1 VPEKGLN
8 EIPRAWREQ
17 YEKGLAAFER
27 KNLDYAISLLTK
39 VLEQEP
45 GFYECREALRASQ
58 FNKAGAGQSGFLKK
72 VFGWANPKLV
82 QAQVA
87 KRSRPLKAIGLA
99 EELLNHDPN
108 NVAAHKVLA
117 EAALAADLPRTAAL
131 SLEIAYKHSPR
142 DRNVVM
148 NLAQALSRAG
158 QPGQAARAEA
168 ILSELAR
175 AYPGDPKIAQA
186 LKDAAA
192 SRTMSEGGY
201 GGLADGQGSYRDIL
215 RDEQASV
222 TIEQEKRDHKPDEV
236 AGRLIADYEA
246 RLRKEPRDLRLI
258 RAIAELY
265 ADKKDF
271 DKALE
276 YYQRLAS
283 GEAADPS
290 LDQAIAETHVR
301 KFDHALAQLDPN
313 APDYPA
319 QAERIKAEKHAY
331 MLADGQRRVE
341 HYPSDL
347 QLRFHLG
354 QLYFQGGQITE
365 AIQEFQR
372 AQNNPHLRIQAL
384 YHLGLCFARRGIH
397 DLAARTFQNAL
408 KEKLVFDDEKKD
420 LIYAFGCELEQ
431 MGKKAEAIEQFKL
444 IYEADIAYRDVA
456 AKVDAYSAAQ

>member
-1 VPEKGLN
+1 MPEKAVH
-8 EIPRAWREQ
+8 EISRAWREQ
-17 YEKGLAAFER
+17 YEKGRAAFER
-27 KNLDYAISLLTK
+27 NNLDYAISILTK

-58 FNKAGAGQSGFLKK
+58 FKKAGAGKSGFFKK
-72 VFGWANPKLV
+72 IFGSANPKLV

-87 KRSRPLKAIGLA
+87 ARNRPLEAINLA
-99 EELLNHDPN
+99 EELLNHNPN
-108 NVAAHKVLA
+108 NIAAHKVLA
-117 EAALAADLPRTAAL
+117 EAALAADLPRTAVL

-142 DRNVVM
+142 DRDVVM
-148 NLAQALSRAG
+148 KLAQALTRSG

-168 ILSELAR
+168 VLGELAR
-175 AYPGDPKIAQA
+175 ACPGDTDVAQA

-201 GGLADGQGSYRDIL
+201 DGLADGQGSYRDIL

-222 TIEQEKRDHKPDEV
+222 TIEQEKRDHKPEDV
-236 AGRLIADYEA
+236 TQRLIAEYEA
-246 RLRKEPRDLRLI
+246 RLRKEPQDLRLI
-258 RAIAELY
+258 RAIAGLY

-276 YYQRLAS
+276 YYQHLAS

-290 LDQAIAETHVR
+290 LERVIAETRVK
-301 KFDHALAQLDPN
+301 KFEHALAQLDPH
-313 APDYPA
+313 APDYAA

-331 MLADGQRRVE
+331 VLADCQRRVE
-341 HYPSDL
+341 RYPSDL
-347 QLRFHLG
+347 QLRFDLG
-354 QLYFQGGQITE
+354 QLYFDAGQITE

-384 YHLGLCFARRGIH
+384 YHLGLCFARRGVH

-408 KEKLVFDDEKKD
+408 KEKLMFDDEKKE
-420 LIYAFGCELEQ
+420 LIYALGCALEQ

-444 IYEADIAYRDVA
+444 IYEADIAFRDVA
-456 AKVDAYSAAQ
+456 AKVDAHFAAQ

>member
-1 VPEKGLN
+1 MPEKSLQ

-27 KNLDYAISLLTK
+27 KNVDYAISLLTK

-58 FNKAGAGQSGFLKK
+58 FNKAGAGKSGFLKK
-72 VFGWANPKLV
+72 VFGWANPKLMR
-82 QAQVA
+82 AQVL
-87 KRSRPLKAIGLA
+87 KRSRPLAAVALA
-99 EELLNHDPN
+99 EELLNHDPHN
-108 NVAAHKVLA
+108 IAAHKVLA

-142 DRNVVM
+142 DRDVVM
-148 NLAQALSRAG
+148 KLAQALSRAG

-168 ILSELAR
+168 VLSELAR
-175 AYPGDPKIAQA
+175 AHPGDPEIAQA

-215 RDEQASV
+215 RDEHEAV
-222 TIEQEKRDHKPDEV
+222 TLEQEKRDYKPDEV
-236 AGRLIADYEA
+236 AGRLIAEYEA
-246 RLRKEPRDLRLI
+246 RLRQEPHDLRLM

-290 LDQAIAETHVR
+290 VEQAIAETHVK
-301 KFDHALAQLDPN
+301 KFEHALAQLDPN
-313 APDYPA
+313 APDYAA
-319 QAERIKAEKHAY
+319 QAQRIQAEKQAFL
-331 MLADGQRRVE
+331 LADCQRRVE

-347 QLRFHLG
+347 QLRFELG
-354 QLYFQGGQITE
+354 QLYFQAGRITE

-372 AQNNPHLRIQAL
+372 AQNNPHRRIQAL

-408 KEKLVFDDEKKD
+408 KEKVVFDDEKKE
-420 LIYAFGCELEQ
+420 LLYALGCVLEQ
-431 MGKKAEAIEQFKL
+431 MGRKAEAIEQFKL
-444 IYEADIAYRDVA
+444 IYEADIAFRDVA
-456 AKVDAYSAAQ
+456 AKVDAYFAAQ